1 MIKSALTFVFCFLP
15 FFAYAQF
22 APVSKACVRTISGVT
37 CAAPL
42 GGIGVDTIG
51 SVLCGRGE
59 CAIDSIGQVQCSKL
73 PGGGAMSDAIGI
85 VRCIGGCEPAKASY
99 CINAQ

>member
-1 MIKSALTFVFCFLP
+1 MIKSAIFLAFCFLP
-15 FFAYAQF
+15 YWSYAQV
-22 APVSKACVRTISGVT
+22 APASNKCVQTISGVS

-42 GGIGVDTIG
+42 GGIGVDSIG

-73 PGGGAMSDAIGI
+73 PGGGALIDSIGI
-85 VRCIGGCEPAKASY
+85 VRCVGGCEPAKPNY
-99 CINAQ
+99 CVNAQ